1 MSAEKKSFIPPF
13 FKNFGKSTKDLF
25 KKKFDFENT
34 SKIVNKTQ
42 NGITIETTS
51 NVTQGFKGTVNTKYV
66 NRDFGE
72 VEVEVSTNAS
82 DANKANLKLK
92 KLAQGLVATVGVA
105 SSGKDIK
112 SSCGKPVTS
121 ADVEF
126 SQEFF
131 AAQAVIKTDCEKS
144 KVDVYGS
151 VGYDGLS
158 VGGQVVYA
166 GNAISETNVGVEY
179 AQKDL
184 TVSAYTEKNVE
195 VVNVSF
201 FQRLQKETAV
211 GASIK
216 YPLSSGDRTL
226 TVGVEH
232 QLDFDT
238 VVKAKAELPT
248 GVVSTAVEH
257 KLFNPKMQFTVAAEF
272 NAKST
277 PFVANKF
284 GCGLTFGDF

>member
-1 MSAEKKSFIPPF
+1 M

-51 NVTQGFKGTVNTKYV
+51 NVTQSFKGTINTKYV

-72 VEVEVSTNAS
+72 VEVEVSTNAA

-92 KLAQGLVATVGVA
+92 KLAAGLVATVGVA
-105 SSGKDIK
+105 SSDKDIK
-112 SSCGKPVTS
+112 STSGKPVTS
-121 ADVEF
+121 ADVEY

-131 AAQAVIKTDCEKS
+131 AAQTVVKTDCDKS

-166 GNAISETNVGVEY
+166 NNAISETNVGIEY
-179 AQKDL
+179 TQKDL
-184 TVSAYTEKNVE
+184 TVSAFTEKNVE
-195 VVNVSF
+195 VVNMSF

-216 YPLSSGDRTL
+216 YPIASGDRTL

-257 KLFNPKMQFTVAAEF
+257 KLFNPKLQFTVAAEF
-272 NAKST
+272 NVKNT
-277 PFVANKF
+277 PLVANKF
-284 GCGLTFGDF
+284 GVGLTFGDF